1 MAKRN
6 SGRRGRSRRRG
17 AGGAGQSAQQ
27 ATGDQPSATQPS
39 AGRPSAGQRPA
50 TQARQRP
57 RRSEQKPAPRAAYR
71 DPGSV
76 GERPQAPWHP
86 WPLSELLILVGAV
99 GTLVGFA
106 RGSAGRPVLFAGLGA
121 VMLGTLEFSIREHR
135 AGYRA
140 HTGML
145 AAIPTAIFHSAAA
158 VGLYSLG
165 APRASWIVVPLALD
179 IPIFW
184 FLFKTLRGRF
194 LDARR
199 ERVFEL
205 SGR

>member
-1 MAKRN
+1 M
-6 SGRRGRSRRRG
+6 RSRP
-17 AGGAGQSAQQ
+17 AAAPHGG
-27 ATGDQPSATQPS
+27 
-39 AGRPSAGQRPA
+39 
-50 TQARQRP
+50 
-57 RRSEQKPAPRAAYR
+57 YR
-71 DPGSV
+71 DPGGV

-86 WPLSELLILVGAV
+86 WPLSEILIFLGAI

-121 VMLGTLEFSIREHR
+121 VMVGTLEFTIREHL

-140 HTGML
+140 HTAML

-165 APRASWIVVPLALD
+165 APRASWIIVPLAID
-179 IPIFW
+179 VPVFW
-184 FLFKTLRGRF
+184 FLFKGLRARF
-194 LDARR
+194 EDARR

-205 SGR
+205 SRR